1 MTPEPG
7 LFRPVLE
14 AEWFGQ
20 AERRLRRGETGVALV
35 GLVEGARSLVLTLL
49 AHPRQHAFG
58 VRYRLVWHCLA
69 VAPEF
74 MELVLG
80 FLVEGRNASVDGCLH
95 IWVPFRASSRS
106 VGVQPPF
113 SAQA

>member
-49 AHPRQHAFG
+49 
-58 VRYRLVWHCLA
+58 VRRV
-69 VAPEF
+69 
-74 MELVLG
+74 
-80 FLVEGRNASVDGCLH
+80 
-95 IWVPFRASSRS
+95 
-106 VGVQPPF
+106 
-113 SAQA
+113 